1 MPSDT
6 PLVSVLMPAL
16 NATETIEAAI
26 ESVFADNVPAEV
38 LVVDDGST
46 DGTIEMIGQMSEDRV
61 KLLFTGG
68 YRLGANAGRNVGLDA
83 AKGDWVAFLDPDDT
97 WLPGR
102 LATLLEVAEQ
112 TGSGWVADD
121 IQVVYIDSENQ
132 VRGTTT
138 LFAQRGLEVS
148 GTRPLSLGDLIRY
161 DLGVLQPLIR
171 RSLLEDPTIRF
182 PKPATSDFLFSFWS
196 LEAAGGGVLV
206 GKAMYRYN
214 KAETQQT
221 MSHASPAFW
230 LDSVESTAD
239 LLADIQSYP
248 PEIVRALEKR
258 LRGSMRRYDYLK
270 ARSELR
276 EGKAGSALRRIARNP
291 SVFGV
296 VAESAWRR
304 LAGSRT
310 RRERGEPDV

>member
-1 MPSDT
+1 
-6 PLVSVLMPAL
+6 MPAL
-16 NATETIEAAI
+16 DATETIQAAI
-26 ESVFADNVPAEV
+26 ESVFADEMVPSEI

-46 DGTIEMIGQMSEDRV
+46 DGTIEMIENFGDPRV

-68 YRLGANAGRNVGLDA
+68 HRLGANAGRNVGLDA
-83 AKGDWVAFLDPDDT
+83 ARGEWVAFLDPDDT

-102 LATLLEVAEQ
+102 MTTLLEVAEQ
-112 TGSGWVADD
+112 SDAGWVADD
-121 IQVVYIDSENQ
+121 ILVVYTDAEDR
-132 VRGTTT
+132 VVGTTT
-138 LFAQRGLEVS
+138 LFEQRGIEVN
-148 GTRPLSLGDLIRY
+148 GTRSLSLEDLITY
-161 DLGVLQPLIR
+161 DFGVLQPMIR
-171 RSLLEDPTIRF
+171 RSLLEEPKIRF

-196 LEAAGGGVLV
+196 LEAAGGGTLV
-206 GKAMYRYN
+206 GRAMYRYN
-214 KAETQQT
+214 KVETQQT

-270 ARSELR
+270 VRADLGG
-276 EGKAGSALRRIARNP
+276 GKPGSAAMRVVRNP
-291 SVFGV
+291 AVLSV

-304 LAGSRT
+304 LSG
-310 RRERGEPDV
+310 RRSTHGDADV

>member
-1 MPSDT
+1 
-6 PLVSVLMPAL
+6 MPAL
-16 NATETIEAAI
+16 DATETIQAAI
-26 ESVFADNVPAEV
+26 ESVFADEMVPSEI

-46 DGTIEMIGQMSEDRV
+46 DGTIEMIENFGDPRV

-68 YRLGANAGRNVGLDA
+68 HRLGANAGRNVGLDA
-83 AKGDWVAFLDPDDT
+83 ARGEWVAFLDPDDT

-102 LATLLEVAEQ
+102 MTTLLEVAEQ
-112 TGSGWVADD
+112 SDAGWVADD
-121 IQVVYIDSENQ
+121 ILVVYTDAEDR
-132 VRGTTT
+132 VVGTTT
-138 LFAQRGLEVS
+138 LFEQRGIEVN
-148 GTRPLSLGDLIRY
+148 GTRSLSLEDLITY
-161 DLGVLQPLIR
+161 DFGVLQPMIK
-171 RSLLEDPTIRF
+171 RSLLEEPKIRF

-196 LEAAGGGVLV
+196 LEAAGGGTLV
-206 GKAMYRYN
+206 GRAMYRYN
-214 KAETQQT
+214 KVETQQT

-270 ARSELR
+270 VRADLGG
-276 EGKAGSALRRIARNP
+276 GKPGSAAMRVVRNP
-291 SVFGV
+291 AVLSV

-304 LAGSRT
+304 LSG
-310 RRERGEPDV
+310 RRSFHGDADD